1 MNIQFETKAKTNFL
15 RLPYTIKLLATLS
28 TSSLAKQNSG
38 NSLGQV
44 FALYITSVGA
54 SATCL
59 FTFGTLPATRMN
71 NKLTNY
77 FRFYFE
83 IKALDFRLIYNYYI
97 SRVYRYVQ
105 PTTGSA

>member
-1 MNIQFETKAKTNFL
+1 MFVYVRNH
-15 RLPYTIKLLATLS
+15 
-28 TSSLAKQNSG
+28 
-38 NSLGQV
+38 
-44 FALYITSVGA
+44 
-54 SATCL
+54 
-59 FTFGTLPATRMN
+59 RMN